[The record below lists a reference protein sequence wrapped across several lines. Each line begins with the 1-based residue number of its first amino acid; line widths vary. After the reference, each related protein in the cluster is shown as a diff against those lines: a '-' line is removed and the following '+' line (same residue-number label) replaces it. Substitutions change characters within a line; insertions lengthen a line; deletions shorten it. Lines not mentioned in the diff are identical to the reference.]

1 MEISAQ
7 NNEWQTRHRVLIHSP
22 ALPVGD
28 EPAIFF
34 CRRCVCAGITN
45 GSDWEL
51 YPGDLVWVCQQC
63 KSHLLLSHFFLFQ
76 KYWFALKILGSVDSF
91 CTFS

>member
-7 NNEWQTRHRVLIHSP
+7 NTEWQTHHRVLIHSP

-28 EPAIFF
+28 EPAILF

-51 YPGDLVWVCQQC
+51 YPGELVWVCQQC
-63 KSHLLLSHFFLFQ
+63 MSHLLLSHFFISE
-76 KYWFALKILGSVDSF
+76 ILVCFENPGL
-91 CTFS
+91 CG